1 MSLACSLIII
11 TPIIDIGKSQGK
23 REGQERKYVGKQRKT
38 KEKKKKALIY
48 SLGIDERLIANFL
61 EKLKMCGL
69 LFEL

>member
-11 TPIIDIGKSQGK
+11 TPRIDIGKSQGK
-23 REGQERKYVGKQRKT
+23 REGQERKYVGKEK
-38 KEKKKKALIY
+38 KKKKKKALIY

>member
-11 TPIIDIGKSQGK
+11 TPRIDIGKSQGK
-23 REGQERKYVGKQRKT
+23 QEGQERKYVGKQRKT

-48 SLGIDERLIANFL
+48 SLGIDERLIAKFL

>member
-11 TPIIDIGKSQGK
+11 TPRIDIGKSQGK
-23 REGQERKYVGKQRKT
+23 QEGQERKYIGIPKK
-38 KEKKKKALIY
+38 KKKKALIH

-61 EKLKMCGL
+61 EKLKMCGP

>member
-11 TPIIDIGKSQGK
+11 TPRIDIGKSQGK
-23 REGQERKYVGKQRKT
+23 REGQERKYVGKQK
-38 KEKKKKALIY
+38 KKKKKKKALIY

>member
-11 TPIIDIGKSQGK
+11 TPRIDIGKSQGK
-23 REGQERKYVGKQRKT
+23 REGQESKYVGKQRK
-38 KEKKKKALIY
+38 KKKKKALIY
-48 SLGIDERLIANFL
+48 SLGIDERLIAKFL